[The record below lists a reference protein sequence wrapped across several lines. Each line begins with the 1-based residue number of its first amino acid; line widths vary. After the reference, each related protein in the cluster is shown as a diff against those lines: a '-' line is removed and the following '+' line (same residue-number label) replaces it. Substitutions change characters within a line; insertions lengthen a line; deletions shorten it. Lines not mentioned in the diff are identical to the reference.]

1 MSFRASELLK
11 HLPVEIQ
18 YQEIKASEEA
28 YRKFRLS
35 QARGRICCFG
45 VSLVMAI
52 AILHPS
58 VNQWFEAKLQL
69 NRIAGI
75 SFSANL
81 NQPKEADKIAAAL
94 VNYARSQNWE
104 IRTGERR
111 YNIFY
116 VQGMFPSGIQNE
128 NAPNQF
134 NDSRFLVEVNPT
146 PRLIGAWEASIE
158 PGNHYTK
165 QPMNSDGAAH
175 IQVPGYYK
183 AWRIGKHK
191 GREIALVQVAPVN
204 IIRDFNRN
212 SKVDKEDK
220 KEYSLIGANQ
230 HSASDQKF
238 VENTSAGCPVGRTSK
253 GHQEFMS
260 YLRQDVDY
268 QADNNFIFST
278 GFVRAKSLKF

>member
-1 MSFRASELLK
+1 MSFQPEELLK
-11 HLPVEIQ
+11 YLPIEIQ
-18 YQEIKASEEA
+18 YQEIKTSEEA

-35 QARGRICCFG
+35 QVRGRICCFG
-45 VSLVMAI
+45 LSLGMAI
-52 AILHPS
+52 AILHPD
-58 VNQWFEAKLQL
+58 VNNWFEAKLQL
-69 NRIAGI
+69 TRIASI
-75 SFSANL
+75 SFSTTL

-94 VNYARSQNWE
+94 VNYARKQKWE
-104 IRTGERR
+104 VRTGERR

-116 VQGMFPSGIQNE
+116 VQGMFPSGIKND
-128 NAPNQF
+128 NKPNQF

-146 PRLIGAWEASIE
+146 PKLIGAWEASIE
-158 PGNHYTK
+158 PGNYYIK
-165 QPMNSDGAAH
+165 QPMNSNGAAQ
-175 IQVPGYYK
+175 IQIPGQYR

-238 VENTSAGCPVGRTSK
+238 VDNASAGCPVGRTSK

-260 YLRQDVDY
+260 YLQKDIDY
-268 QADNNFIFST
+268 QANNNFIFST
-278 GFVRAKSLKF
+278 AFVQAKSLNF

>member
-1 MSFRASELLK
+1 MSFRAPELLK

-28 YRKFRLS
+28 YCQFRLS
-35 QARGRICCFG
+35 QVRGRICCFG
-45 VSLVMAI
+45 LSLVMAI
-52 AILHPS
+52 AILHPET
-58 VNQWFEAKLQL
+58 NQWVEGKLQL

-75 SFSANL
+75 SFSTNL
-81 NQPKEADKIAAAL
+81 NQPKEADKIAAVL
-94 VNYARSQNWE
+94 VDYARKNKWE

-128 NAPNQF
+128 NTPNQF

-146 PRLIGAWEASIE
+146 PKLIGAWEASIE

-165 QPMNSDGAAH
+165 QPMNSDGAAQ
-175 IQVPGYYK
+175 IQVPGQYK

-204 IIRDFNRN
+204 IVRDYNRN
-212 SKVDKEDK
+212 SKVDKGDK
-220 KEYSLIGANQ
+220 KEYSIIGANQ
-230 HSASDQKF
+230 HSGSDQKF

-253 GHQEFMS
+253 GNQEFMN
-260 YLRQDVDY
+260 YLQQDIDY

-278 GFVRAKSLKF
+278 TFISAKKLKF

>member
-11 HLPVEIQ
+11 YLPVEIQ

-28 YRKFRLS
+28 SRQYRLS

-45 VSLVMAI
+45 ASLVMAI
-52 AILHPS
+52 AILHPE
-58 VNQWFEAKLQL
+58 VNHWVEGKLQL
-69 NRIAGI
+69 NRIARI
-75 SFSANL
+75 SVSTTSNK
-81 NQPKEADKIAAAL
+81 PKEADKIAAVL
-94 VNYARSQNWE
+94 VDYARKNKWE

-146 PRLIGAWEASIE
+146 PRLIGAWSASIE

-165 QPMNSDGAAH
+165 QPMKQKGAAQ
-175 IQVPGYYK
+175 IQVPGQYK

-204 IIRDFNRN
+204 IIRDYNRN
-212 SKVDKEDK
+212 SKVDKGDK
-220 KEYSLIGANQ
+220 KEYSIIGANQ
-230 HSASDQKF
+230 HSGSDQKF
-238 VENTSAGCPVGRTSK
+238 VDNTSAGCPVGRTSK
-253 GHQEFMS
+253 GHQEFMN
-260 YLRQDVDY
+260 YLQQDIDY

>member
-1 MSFRASELLK
+1 MSFQPEELFK
-11 HLPVEIQ
+11 YLPVEIQ

-28 YRKFRLS
+28 SRQLQLS
-35 QARGRICCFG
+35 ITRGRICCFG
-45 VSLVMAI
+45 LSLVMAI
-52 AILHPS
+52 AIVHPGI
-58 VNQWFEAKLQL
+58 NQWVESKLQL
-69 NRIAGI
+69 NRIIDI
-75 SFSANL
+75 SISTTSLQA
-81 NQPKEADKIAAAL
+81 KEGDKIAAAL
-94 VNYARSQNWE
+94 VDYARRQNWE
-104 IRTGERR
+104 VRTGERR
-111 YNIFY
+111 YNVFY

-146 PRLIGAWEASIE
+146 PRLIGAWSASIE

-165 QPMNSDGAAH
+165 QPMKQEGAAQ
-175 IQVPGYYK
+175 IQVPGQYK

-212 SKVDKEDK
+212 GKVDKKDK
-220 KEYSLIGANQ
+220 KEYSTIGANQ
-230 HSASDQKF
+230 HSGSDQKF
-238 VENTSAGCPVGRTSK
+238 VDNASAGCPVGRTSK

-260 YLRQDVDY
+260 YLQQDVDY

-278 GFVRAKSLKF
+278 AFIQAKNLIF